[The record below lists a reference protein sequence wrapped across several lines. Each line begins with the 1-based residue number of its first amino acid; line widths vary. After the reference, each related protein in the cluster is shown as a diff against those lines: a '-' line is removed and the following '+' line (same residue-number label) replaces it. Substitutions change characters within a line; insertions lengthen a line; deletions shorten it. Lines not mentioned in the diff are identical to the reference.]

1 MIPHSTGWHSK
12 AQKLAAVHQL
22 GASLTHKL
30 QLVVIEALVREQL
43 LQESHD
49 LTGAVLVCLWQV
61 DVTQIQH
68 QFA

>member
-1 MIPHSTGWHSK
+1 MYKQPK
-12 AQKLAAVHQL
+12 
-22 GASLTHKL
+22 LTHKL
-30 QLVVIEALVREQL
+30 QLAIIEAFVREQL
-43 LQESHD
+43 LHKSHD